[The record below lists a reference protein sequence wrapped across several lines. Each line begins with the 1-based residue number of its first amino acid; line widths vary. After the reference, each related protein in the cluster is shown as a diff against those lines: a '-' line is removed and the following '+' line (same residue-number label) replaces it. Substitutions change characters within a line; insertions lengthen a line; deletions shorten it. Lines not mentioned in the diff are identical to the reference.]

1 MFGWYNDSFTGVEQE
16 DAYTLQ
22 VGYQK
27 GAVQLGQNLGF
38 RISVGPSP
46 GKRNLMCKF
55 KLLEE

>member
-22 VGYQK
+22 IGYQK

-38 RISVGPSP
+38 RISVGSSA
-46 GKRNLMCKF
+46 GKRNLDASSNC
-55 KLLEE
+55 